1 MRFRIR
7 PKRMLTPQ
15 NGQMKHKAKKKMLMM
30 RNLWRLSLDGEKEFG
45 FYRRCC
51 HRLHHLLLLALLC
64 LPAATTASTAFFFF
78 FFFFFSPCHAHPVSC
93 PIRPRRSADSSR
105 VPINNFCNRYDK
117 FCPFYKLVWMMRN
130 IIHFNTLANQ
140 AVERGAGSNGQK
152 ITYSIIK
159 H

>member
-1 MRFRIR
+1 I
-7 PKRMLTPQ
+7 LTR
-15 NGQMKHKAKKKMLMM
+15 
-30 RNLWRLSLDGEKEFG
+30 RNLKAIVIVVVSTAAAATAFIIFFFSPYRARPPLPPPLPPPLLPSL
-45 FYRRCC
+45 
-51 HRLHHLLLLALLC
+51 LLLLALLC

-140 AVERGAGSNGQK
+140 AVERGAGSDGQK